1 MSCDEIIEL
10 LLEEDSSNTEQLE
23 SHLAVCKRCSSLRE
37 VLSPLTGFEETE
49 ETRDSIQF
57 PTKNSASPEALLIAK
72 ESANKLQKQAPKS
85 VASRQSSSS
94 SLKYAAAF
102 LAGVAASLG
111 GFAVLR
117 SEPIQPANAHRTACL
132 WETEFDQQQ
141 KESEF
146 VRSCV
151 ACHLVSN

>member
-10 LLEEDSSNTEQLE
+10 LLEGESSTLE
-23 SHLAVCKRCSSLRE
+23 EVDLHISGCQRCSSLRE
-37 VLSPLTGFEETE
+37 VLSPLTEFEESTQSGM
-49 ETRDSIQF
+49 TIHF
-57 PTKNSASPEALLIAK
+57 PTNIAASSEALLIAN
-72 ESANKLQKQAPKS
+72 ESANRLQNQVSKAG
-85 VASRQSSSS
+85 ARRQSSFST
-94 SLKYAAAF
+94 LKYVAAF

-117 SEPIQPANAHRTACL
+117 SEPIQPANDHRTACL
-132 WETEFDQQQ
+132 WETECDQHL

-151 ACHLVSN
+151 ACHLVSK